1 MISSGSSNNKKK
13 KQIFFIIQLGPSK
26 QTFYARGC

>member
-1 MISSGSSNNKKK
+1 MISSGSSNKKK